1 MDLAEKKNK
10 TRQKPEKQDASKEV
24 EGIKVCSCFKS
35 YVQEHRNIG
44 A

>member
-10 TRQKPEKQDASKEV
+10 TRQKPGKQDPSNEV
-24 EGIKVCSCFKS
+24 VVIKVCSCFKS
-35 YVQEHRNIG
+35 IVQAHRNMG